1 MPKKS
6 KNKKPTLYQKVSK
19 RFTAINSSLPEEQK
33 LSVARRRQII
43 KQQILPALSTTP
55 KSKIRVK
62 QIVGLI
68 QGQLSQI
75 PPRDP
80 NLCNINL
87 ISGNQ
92 YTEVNWFEIDE
103 FLQKRM
109 PDCIYVRVSAGQFGQ
124 TKIFNTRN
132 YNYYNNGVQ
141 EITERLRK
149 DIGNKSG
156 AAWYSGYQK
165 LRPNMK
171 NDGKPESYYLDMILF
186 LAPRGGDGIP
196 QASTSGETRFV
207 PSDPQKRKVYRKE
220 VTKVN
225 NKLDKLFG
233 KLQKEKDART
243 RANRQI
249 RKDDTKIKKI
259 VNKKVTP
266 KNELKLIDEFA
277 QTYQRAQLKLQRY
290 LDKGLINQAKYD
302 KALQQLRENYNKFN
316 P

>member
-1 MPKKS
+1 MGSPKPKKTASEAHIRNLEKGRLRRDEIRKQRISERTEKEAEAKVVLEERIVKKAICIKKKQLKKEKVIELSSDDDDIPPPLKLKKSYS
-6 KNKKPTLYQKVSK
+6 KKEV
-19 RFTAINSSLPEEQK
+19 
-33 LSVARRRQII
+33 
-43 KQQILPALSTTP
+43 QQDFPATP
-55 KSKIRVK
+55 ASKIA
-62 QIVGLI
+62 
-68 QGQLSQI
+68 
-75 PPRDP
+75 
-80 NLCNINL
+80 N
-87 ISGNQ
+87 
-92 YTEVNWFEIDE
+92 Y
-103 FLQKRM
+103 
-109 PDCIYVRVSAGQFGQ
+109 CIYVKISAGQFGQ

-132 YNYYNNGVQ
+132 YNYYNNGVK

-149 DIGNKSG
+149 DIDNKSG

-186 LAPRGGDGIP
+186 LAPRGGDGVP
-196 QASTSGETRFV
+196 QSSTSGETRYV

-220 VTKVN
+220 VNKVN

-249 RKDDTKIKKI
+249 RKDDTKLKKI

-266 KNELKLIDEFA
+266 RNELKLIDDFA
-277 QTYQRAQLKLQRY
+277 LTYQRAQLKLKRY
-290 LDKGLINQAKYD
+290 FDKGLINQAKYD
-302 KALQQLRENYNKFN
+302 KALNQLRENYNKFN

>member
-1 MPKKS
+1 MPKKT
-6 KNKKPTLYQKVSK
+6 KNNKPTLYQKVSK

-33 LSVARRRQII
+33 LSFARRRQII
-43 KQQILPALSTTP
+43 KQQIRPALSTTP
-55 KSKIRVK
+55 KSKVRVK
-62 QIVGLI
+62 QIVELI
-68 QGQLSQI
+68 QGQILQI
-75 PPRDP
+75 PPRDS

-141 EITERLRK
+141 KITEGLRK
-149 DIGNKSG
+149 NINNKSG
-156 AAWYSGYQK
+156 AAWYSGFQK
-165 LRPNMK
+165 LRPKMK
-171 NDGKPESYYLDMILF
+171 NDGKPESYFLDMILF

-196 QASTSGETRFV
+196 QSSTSGETRFV
-207 PSDPQKRKVYRKE
+207 PTDPQKRIIYRKE
-220 VTKVN
+220 VSKVN
-225 NKLDKLFG
+225 NKLDRLFG
-233 KLQKEKDART
+233 KLKKEKDAKT

-249 RKDDTKIKKI
+249 RKDNTKLKKI
-259 VNKKVTP
+259 VTKKVTP
-266 KNELKLIDEFA
+266 RNELKLIDDFA
-277 QTYQRAQLKLQRY
+277 KTYERAQKKLKRY
-290 LDKGLINQAKYD
+290 FDKGLINQAKYD
-302 KALQQLRENYNKFN
+302 KALNQLREKYNKFN